1 MAHTPGEG
9 GVWKVFPD
17 KESGILKIERR
28 VSVVKAMSGCVGE
41 IVGEGDGKELEPVRE
56 PAVAEA

>member
-1 MAHTPGEG
+1 MAHTPGEC

-28 VSVVKAMSGCVGE
+28 VSVVKAMSAWVRLL
-41 IVGEGDGKELEPVRE
+41 GKEMGKNWNL
-56 PAVAEA
+56 